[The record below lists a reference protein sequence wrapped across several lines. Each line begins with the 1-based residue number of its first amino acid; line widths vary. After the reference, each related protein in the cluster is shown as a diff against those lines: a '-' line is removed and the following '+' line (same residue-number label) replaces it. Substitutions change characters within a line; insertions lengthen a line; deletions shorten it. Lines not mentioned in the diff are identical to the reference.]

1 MDRLIIKYNKY
12 DAMDFA
18 EYAIKVSSEWN
29 VVVSN
34 NSHLYYMLSRKWTSE
49 IYPELNYKRDK
60 ISMKENIF
68 TEEDLVNWL
77 LFTEEELVDFATY
90 VLDYGNKQ
98 DGQVY
103 HATYMN
109 WLSERKPEI
118 YKRTTRDQ
126 KINTILQ

>member
-1 MDRLIIKYNKY
+1 MDRLIKKYNKY
-12 DAMDFA
+12 DAMDFV
-18 EYAIKVSSEWN
+18 EYYKSDNYSLVLSPWFARK
-29 VVVSN
+29 SN
-34 NSHLYYMLSRKWTSE
+34 
-49 IYPELNYKRDK
+49 K
-60 ISMKENIF
+60 ISMEENIF

-90 VLDYGNKQ
+90 VLEYGNKQ